1 MTNKLFQDVV
11 AAGSVLLKKTF
22 VQYLL
27 VTGVCILLYYLT
39 FDEFWLDI
47 ALLYTFV
54 TATILG
60 IRANRRSGGPKG
72 TSHGPAG
79 GPVDFGG
86 NGDGNGGGNG
96 G

>member
-11 AAGSVLLKKTF
+11 AAGSVLLKITF

-27 VTGVCILLYYLT
+27 VTGACILLYYLT
-39 FDEFWLDI
+39 VDEIWLDI

-54 TATILG
+54 IATIIG
-60 IRANRRSGGPKG
+60 IRANRRSGGPGG
-72 TSHGPAG
+72 TSDGPAG
-79 GPVDFGG
+79 GPIDFG
-86 NGDGNGGGNG
+86 GNGGGNG